1 MSRVSESAVRY
12 EVVNGVYRLFAPD
25 GRSKGGFRFDYE
37 ELIGGNED
45 GSYDET
51 AEMITQL
58 ADRFGNTVL
67 VVFVN
72 DEYLEPLSCSDSVEW
87 IFLQGCD

>member
-1 MSRVSESAVRY
+1 MSSVSESAVRY
-12 EVVNGVYRLFAPD
+12 EVKNGVYRLFALD

-37 ELIGGNED
+37 ELIGGND
-45 GSYDET
+45 DVTYDDT

-67 VVFVN
+67 VVFVD
-72 DEYLEPLSCSDSVEW
+72 DEYLEPLSWSDSLEW
-87 IFLQGCD
+87 MFLQGCE

>member
-1 MSRVSESAVRY
+1 MVSKSESAVRY
-12 EVVNGVYRLFAPD
+12 EVENGVYRLFAPD

-37 ELIGGNED
+37 ELIVGNED

-67 VVFVN
+67 VVFVD
-72 DEYLEPLSCSDSVEW
+72 DEYLEPLTWSESVEW
-87 IFLQGCD
+87 IFLQGCE